1 MSTRNPAAARSS
13 SDSPPQ
19 NPYSRCSRAQ
29 SRHAISTSHS
39 EQTERALPSRTARAS
54 GRSPAGAKNSSVR
67 SVQAAWS
74 VQDRGPVKISV
85 DRLSAAMVPR
95 TFGVGVADDTREMGR
110 GSRWG
115 DTGSPTSYAFIEHPA
130 SGICPTGSI
139 DGIDLSYRWVTVS
152 RLCIPPGVTKG
163 TSMELRHLE
172 TLIAIDDEGTFTAAA
187 DSLRTVQSNVSDQV
201 RQLES
206 ELGVTLL
213 ARGRGG
219 ATATESGRVVLARAR
234 RIRRELDLLHEE
246 LAALQGLRVGN
257 ATFGV
262 VGTASRWLVPQLVE
276 QLASGAPGVRLLVH
290 EGASERL
297 RAELVTGELA
307 LAVVTAPAEDPRIV
321 FEHLADEPM
330 VGLAPESTDIGEGP
344 FSVTDL
350 ARYRLVLPPG
360 VNPLRAEIEAA
371 AARRGV
377 QLDVPVE
384 VEGIRL
390 IADLVAA
397 GAGIADLPETAVP
410 PVLDGLR
417 TFAIA
422 DLPPR
427 QLGLATLKN
436 APLSLADRAVRDA
449 VLEIVGWTRRGT

>member
-139 DGIDLSYRWVTVS
+139 DGIDLSYRWVTDS

-163 TSMELRHLE
+163 TSMELRHLD
-172 TLIAIDDEGTFTAAA
+172 TLVAIDDEGTFTAAA
-187 DSLRTVQSNVSDQV
+187 DTLRTVQSNVSDQV
-201 RQLES
+201 RQLEA

-234 RIRRELDLLHEE
+234 RVRRELDLM
-246 LAALQGLRVGN
+246 
-257 ATFGV
+257 
-262 VGTASRWLVPQLVE
+262 VE
-276 QLASGAPGVRLLVH
+276 QLAAGAPGVRLLVH

-297 RAELVTGELA
+297 LAELVTGELA
-307 LAVVTAPAEDPRIV
+307 QAVVTAPAEDPRIV

-330 VGLAPESTDIGEGP
+330 VGLAPAGTDIGDGP

-350 ARYRLVLPPG
+350 ARYRLVLPPE

-384 VEGIRL
+384 IEGIRL

-397 GAGIADLPETAVP
+397 GAGIAVLPET
-410 PVLDGLR
+410 
-417 TFAIA
+417 
-422 DLPPR
+422 
-427 QLGLATLKN
+427 
-436 APLSLADRAVRDA
+436 
-449 VLEIVGWTRRGT
+449 

>member
-1 MSTRNPAAARSS
+1 
-13 SDSPPQ
+13 
-19 NPYSRCSRAQ
+19 
-29 SRHAISTSHS
+29 
-39 EQTERALPSRTARAS
+39 
-54 GRSPAGAKNSSVR
+54 
-67 SVQAAWS
+67 
-74 VQDRGPVKISV
+74 
-85 DRLSAAMVPR
+85 
-95 TFGVGVADDTREMGR
+95 
-110 GSRWG
+110 
-115 DTGSPTSYAFIEHPA
+115 
-130 SGICPTGSI
+130 
-139 DGIDLSYRWVTVS
+139 
-152 RLCIPPGVTKG
+152 
-163 TSMELRHLE
+163 MELRHLD
-172 TLIAIDDEGTFTAAA
+172 TLVAIDDEGTFTAAA

-201 RQLES
+201 RQLET

-234 RIRRELDLLHEE
+234 RIRRELDLLHED
-246 LAALQGLRVGN
+246 LAALRGLRVGN

-297 RAELVTGELA
+297 LGELVTGELA

-330 VGLAPESTDIGEGP
+330 VGLAPEHADIGEGP

-397 GAGIADLPETAVP
+397 GAGIAVLPETAVP

-449 VLEIVGWTRRGT
+449 VLEIVGWTRRGV

>member
-1 MSTRNPAAARSS
+1 
-13 SDSPPQ
+13 
-19 NPYSRCSRAQ
+19 
-29 SRHAISTSHS
+29 
-39 EQTERALPSRTARAS
+39 
-54 GRSPAGAKNSSVR
+54 V
-67 SVQAAWS
+67 
-74 VQDRGPVKISV
+74 
-85 DRLSAAMVPR
+85 
-95 TFGVGVADDTREMGR
+95 
-110 GSRWG
+110 
-115 DTGSPTSYAFIEHPA
+115 
-130 SGICPTGSI
+130 
-139 DGIDLSYRWVTVS
+139 
-152 RLCIPPGVTKG
+152 
-163 TSMELRHLE
+163 ELRHLD
-172 TLIAIDDEGTFTAAA
+172 TLVAIDEQGTFTAAA
-187 DSLRTVQSNVSDQV
+187 DTLRTVQSNVSDQV
-201 RQLES
+201 RQLEA

-246 LAALQGLRVGN
+246 LAALQGLQVGN

-297 RAELVTGELA
+297 LGELVTGELA

-330 VGLAPESTDIGEGP
+330 VGLAPEHTDIGQGP

-397 GAGIADLPETAVP
+397 GAGIAVLPETAVP